1 MKTIWIASTLWMA
14 LNPSQEKLTLD
25 EALRIARSNSFAVK
39 IAESNLIKT
48 RERIN
53 EARGAVGPKVN
64 AQATY
69 TRFDRA
75 TTANIG
81 GNNVTISPIDQKQAV
96 FTLSVPIDITG
107 VIGRSVEAA
116 RKAERANEEQVR
128 AAENDLRRD
137 VRNAFF
143 TVLQADAQVSVAKD
157 ALARAELQLKN
168 TRTEFEQGAKA
179 KVDVLRFETLVSQAR
194 ADLIAAENSAQL
206 AKQALNNVLGR
217 AIETPVEVADVS
229 STPAPEWTEDS
240 LVQASLASRPELKA
254 IGFQVEA
261 LQNIQRAQ
269 EGGLKPSLSLSANH
283 TRNIDAQGFSS
294 RDTSTTGTL
303 ALSIPLFDSGITR
316 SRVAQAREDVRQAQ
330 IQLEQAKLGVSLEVR
345 QAITNLLNAKSRLD
359 VAERQVSFAQETYDI
374 ALLRDKV
381 GEGIA
386 LQVIDAQAELTR
398 AKTGLISAKY
408 DYHKAFAALQRAI
421 GSDDLKPTPK
431 EGKSN

>member
-1 MKTIWIASTLWMA
+1 MKTIWIATTIWAA
-14 LNPSQEKLTLD
+14 LNPAQEKLTLD
-25 EALRIARSNSFAVK
+25 KALRIARVNSFAVK
-39 IAESNLIKT
+39 IAESNLTKT
-48 RERIN
+48 KERIN
-53 EARGAVGPKVN
+53 EAKGAVGPKVN

-69 TRFDRA
+69 TRFDKA

-96 FTLSVPIDITG
+96 FTLTVPIDITG

-116 RKAERANEEQVR
+116 RKAERANEEQIR

-137 VRNAFF
+137 VRSAYF
-143 TVLQADAQVSVAKD
+143 TVLQTEAQVGVAKD

-168 TRTEFEQGAKA
+168 ARTEFERGSKA

-194 ADLIAAENSAQL
+194 TELLVAENSAQL
-206 AKQALNNVLGR
+206 SKQALNNVMGR
-217 AIETPVEVADVS
+217 AIETPVEVAEVNAS
-229 STPAPEWTEDS
+229 PTPDWTEDS
-240 LVQASLASRPELKA
+240 LVQASLASRPELRA
-254 IGFQVEA
+254 IGFQIEA

-303 ALSIPLFDSGITR
+303 ALSLPLFDSGITR
-316 SRVAQAREDVRQAQ
+316 AKVSQAREDVRQAQ
-330 IQLEQAKLGVSLEVR
+330 IQLEQAKLGISLEVR
-345 QAITNLLNAKSRLD
+345 QAITNLLNAKSRLE
-359 VAERQVSFAQETYDI
+359 VAEKQVAFAQETYDI
-374 ALLRDKV
+374 ALLRDQV

-398 AKTGLISAKY
+398 AKSGLISARY
-408 DYHKAFAALQRAI
+408 DFHKAFAALQRAI
-421 GSDDLKPTPK
+421 GSDDLKPMPK
-431 EGKSN
+431 EGKTN